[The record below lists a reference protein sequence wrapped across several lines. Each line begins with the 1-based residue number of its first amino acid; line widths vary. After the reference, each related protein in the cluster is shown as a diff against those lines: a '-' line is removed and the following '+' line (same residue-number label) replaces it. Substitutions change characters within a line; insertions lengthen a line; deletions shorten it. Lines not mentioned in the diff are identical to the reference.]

1 VSFAEGWEKFR
12 YCGRRLNMS
21 LFDAQK
27 AEKNSERLQE
37 HLKNVVGD
45 EGGEVT
51 KHLKRLADALQRQ
64 STTPQAEQG
73 QY

>member
-1 VSFAEGWEKFR
+1 
-12 YCGRRLNMS
+12 MS